1 MQLRTTVLLFVL
13 LLSCLNVCS
22 QRLDFYRED
31 LTFQIDSTN
40 FTVSGQY
47 FFRNN
52 SSSQQQTM
60 INYPLPRLTDG
71 SLLDTILVFS
81 EEEPAVPMQIN
92 VHDTMVIFSIT
103 MKPGSEKQ
111 ITIIYS
117 QRHNGNYAK
126 YILTTTKYWGKPLQ
140 SAEFNLVVPPYIN
153 IQTCFEPPDKISEF
167 EGTSI
172 YHWTRQN
179 FLPANDFEIWFEI
192 IPKLK

>member
-1 MQLRTTVLLFVL
+1 MQLKYPVFLFSL
-13 LLSCLNVCS
+13 LLSCLCVHS
-22 QRLDFYRED
+22 QRLDFFRED
-31 LTFQIDSTN
+31 LSFQIDSTN

-47 FFRNN
+47 YFRNN

-71 SLLDTILVFS
+71 PLFDTILVFS
-81 EEEPAVPMQIN
+81 EEEPAVPLQIN

-103 MKPGSEKQ
+103 MQPGSEKQ

-140 SAEFNLVVPPYIN
+140 QADFTLVVPPYIH

-167 EGTSI
+167 EGTHI
-172 YHWTRQN
+172 YHWARQN
-179 FLPANDFEIWFEI
+179 FMPTNDFEIWFEI
-192 IPKLK
+192 VSTP

>member
-1 MQLRTTVLLFVL
+1 MQLRTTVLLFFL
-13 LLSCLNVCS
+13 LLSCLGVHS
-22 QRLDFYRED
+22 QRLDFFRED
-31 LTFQIDSTN
+31 LTFQLDSTH

-52 SSSQQQTM
+52 TSSQKRSL
-60 INYPLPRLTDG
+60 ISYPFPRLTDG
-71 SLLDTILVFS
+71 PLFDTILVFS
-81 EEEPAVPMQIN
+81 EENLAIPFQF
-92 VHDTMVIFSIT
+92 HDTLISFEIRMQ
-103 MKPGSEKQ
+103 PGSEQ
-111 ITIIYS
+111 AITIIYS

-140 SAEFNLVVPPYIN
+140 LAEFKMVVPDYIN
-153 IQTCFEPPDKISEF
+153 ILNYFEPPDKTSEF

-192 IPKLK
+192 IPKP